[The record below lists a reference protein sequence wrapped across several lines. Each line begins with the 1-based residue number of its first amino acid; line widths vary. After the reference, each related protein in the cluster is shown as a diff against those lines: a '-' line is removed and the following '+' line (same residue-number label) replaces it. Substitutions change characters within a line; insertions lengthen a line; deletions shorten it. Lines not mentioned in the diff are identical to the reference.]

1 MIKRLTAASL
11 ALRPSG
17 GDGAHHA
24 RRTGRPDAR
33 LFPQRAALR
42 SRGPG
47 PPMAH
52 AALVHRLWRSPSGT
66 GRPFG
71 VRGRLGPGE
80 RVERPRR
87 IEQARPVWVPL
98 GDGHFAAKSPVFEG
112 WKSLDFLGFS
122 RPKRAFS
129 MGYAGFSLKKISR
142 GPLALMRAAGADRL
156 EPLGLRKGA
165 IVHGRSLKSFLT
177 FRNKLSADHDGPVS
191 AVSLVWNGHY
201 AGTRLAR
208 RPDGVGHHGAALA
221 KRLFSADG

>member
-1 MIKRLTAASL
+1 MIKRLTAAGL
-11 ALRPSG
+11 ALRPTG

-24 RRTGRPDAR
+24 RRTGRPNAR

-52 AALVHRLWRSPSGT
+52 ATLVHRLWRSPSGT

-87 IEQARPVWVPL
+87 IDKRARFGFPWATAVSRQKRP
-98 GDGHFAAKSPVFEG
+98 FRG

-177 FRNKLSADHDGPVS
+177 FRNKLSADHDGPV
-191 AVSLVWNGHY
+191 ARFRLYGMVI
-201 AGTRLAR
+201 TRGL
-208 RPDGVGHHGAALA
+208 D
-221 KRLFSADG
+221 